1 MTQSRDSAS
10 SGEGR
15 PEGARSEVLISGVDT
30 GPPEQERANLS
41 PTEDQARFQPAH
53 PAHEPT
59 DEDG

>member
-1 MTQSRDSAS
+1 MTPS
-10 SGEGR
+10 
-15 PEGARSEVLISGVDT
+15 PEGAARGDETRDAGRSEVLISGVDT

-53 PAHEPT
+53 PAQEPT